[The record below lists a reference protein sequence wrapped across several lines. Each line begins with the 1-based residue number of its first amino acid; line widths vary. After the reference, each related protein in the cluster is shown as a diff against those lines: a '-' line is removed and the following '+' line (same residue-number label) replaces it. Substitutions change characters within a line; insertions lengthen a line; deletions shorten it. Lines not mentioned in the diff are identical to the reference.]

1 VTDRDMTRIQD
12 GIVRQLQQALATQD
26 DPRNSND
33 AMCPGVDEYGHG
45 HGLTAR
51 QVHWGCCPTWDQ
63 YPGGEVR

>member
-33 AMCPGVDEYGHG
+33 AMCPG
-45 HGLTAR
+45 
-51 QVHWGCCPTWDQ
+51 WDQ